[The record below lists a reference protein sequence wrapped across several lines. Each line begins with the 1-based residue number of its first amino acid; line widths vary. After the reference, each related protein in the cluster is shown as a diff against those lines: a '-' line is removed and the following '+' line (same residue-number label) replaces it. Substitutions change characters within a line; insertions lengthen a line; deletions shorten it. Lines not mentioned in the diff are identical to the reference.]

1 MRFPLTH
8 SQALILVK
16 LINKERLLKREM
28 DPEDMV
34 ILAQVK
40 AIKMTRE
47 GVAITQAG
55 KRRFIKWA
63 QKEEMIT

>member
-28 DPEDMV
+28 DPMDMV
-34 ILAQVK
+34 ILTQVK

-47 GVAITQAG
+47 GVAITQVGA
-55 KRRFIKWA
+55 RRFVNWA

>member
-16 LINKERLLKREM
+16 LINQERLLKREM
-28 DPEDMV
+28 DPMDMV
-34 ILAQVK
+34 ILTQVK
-40 AIKMTRE
+40 AIKMTCE
-47 GVAITQAG
+47 GVAITQTGAH
-55 KRRFIKWA
+55 RFIKWA

>member
-1 MRFPLTH
+1 MRFPLTE

-28 DPEDMV
+28 APEDMV

-47 GVAITQAG
+47 GIAITRAG
-55 KRRFIKWA
+55 SLRFVKWE
-63 QKEEMIT
+63 QREKMIS